1 MKTKYIFASS
11 LLLSLAFTGCQDLD
25 TAPEGDTVTT
35 DQKEEVYIQNP
46 ERAEAAI
53 NAIYS
58 QFNQRTPNANAL
70 GTERHNDIGYPTIM
84 LCTDANGMDVVSDN
98 NGYNW
103 QGNSLTFDDRDYT
116 SYEAQMVWNDLY
128 NIIFS
133 CNNAISSFDPETDN
147 PTFQMYLGRA
157 YATRA
162 FCYFN
167 LAQLYQFTYVGNQD
181 KPCVPLIT
189 NENSADAAA
198 NGAPRAT
205 VQAVYD
211 QIEADFIKTSAYQ
224 SEESY

>member
-98 NGYNW
+98 NGYSIRKPITLLSKCIW
-103 QGNSLTFDDRDYT
+103 DVLTLPAPFVISTWLSCISLR
-116 SYEAQMVWNDLY
+116 M
-128 NIIFS
+128 
-133 CNNAISSFDPETDN
+133 
-147 PTFQMYLGRA
+147 
-157 YATRA
+157 
-162 FCYFN
+162 
-167 LAQLYQFTYVGNQD
+167 
-181 KPCVPLIT
+181 
-189 NENSADAAA
+189 
-198 NGAPRAT
+198 
-205 VQAVYD
+205 
-211 QIEADFIKTSAYQ
+211 
-224 SEESY
+224 

>member
-58 QFNQRTPNANAL
+58 QFNQRTPNENAL

-133 CNNAISSFDPETDN
+133 CNNAISSFDPAYFPNVFGTCLRY
-147 PTFQMYLGRA
+147 PRLLLFQLGSA
-157 YATRA
+157 VSV
-162 FCYFN
+162 
-167 LAQLYQFTYVGNQD
+167 YV
-181 KPCVPLIT
+181 C
-189 NENSADAAA
+189 
-198 NGAPRAT
+198 R
-205 VQAVYD
+205 
-211 QIEADFIKTSAYQ
+211 Q
-224 SEESY
+224 SG